1 LKRVLAILVVSL
13 LLFQISSKSL
23 ILFNFILNQKEIA
36 ATLCV
41 KKEIPNNCCQGSC
54 HLTKQL
60 ETQKEN
66 ETPDT
71 KVENTE
77 EIIWGGRMFII
88 AAAVIPI
95 KSLAQ
100 ILFPDRDQ
108 KLSRGFILGLF
119 RPPGEMVSS

>member
-1 LKRVLAILVVSL
+1 M
-13 LLFQISSKSL
+13 FQISSKSL

>member
-1 LKRVLAILVVSL
+1 MKRVLAILVVSL

>member
-1 LKRVLAILVVSL
+1 MKRVLAILVVSL

-77 EIIWGGRMFII
+77 EIIWGSRMFII